1 MYSRSIGDV
10 LEYAWNLQAGE
21 STAVL
26 DENGCF
32 YLIECTDRKA
42 NEPTPMEEI
51 KDNINKTLREE
62 NYDKIV
68 AERAEKAEVEGDMER
83 IYFFM
88 KKNINN

>member
-1 MYSRSIGDV
+1 
-10 LEYAWNLQAGE
+10 
-21 STAVL
+21 
-26 DENGCF
+26 
-32 YLIECTDRKA
+32 
-42 NEPTPMEEI
+42 MEEI